1 MEILVNG
8 EKKAFEAEKLNLHDL
23 LTQVGMDPELTGI
36 AVAVNYSVISRSAW
50 AETEIAAG
58 DEVEIITARQGG

>member
-8 EKKAFEAEKLNLHDL
+8 EQKIFEQEVLGLTEL
-23 LTQVGMDPELTGI
+23 LAQVGVDPEQNGI
-36 AVAVNYSVISRSAW
+36 AVAVNYSVISRSSWEA
-50 AETEIAAG
+50 TEIKPG